1 MKIKL
6 IALTAVLLAGC
17 ADEPVQSSGPPVHKG
32 ESRAQVEARLG
43 RSSDET
49 TNSSGALVCTYWP
62 GSAKGLIPI
71 WGGFAEQK
79 AITVRYSRA
88 GYVIAWEYQSFGM

>member
-6 IALTAVLLAGC
+6 IALAAVLLAGC

-43 RSSDET
+43 RPSDET